1 MHKQRQ
7 KNQFNSKHSEKFRE
21 NPFPQ
26 HILYFFQEDL
36 CICCFL
42 SPPPNMKLLLI
53 LIAIFVKYE
62 NNLSGSFKC
71 WGAESSILTSF
82 ICSVGFS
89 IFAIAT
95 GWCKHL
101 IKQLYISLRHLIN
114 QLYSIL
120 KTNSSIAYSE
130 NLTNKLTETQ
140 PKNKTKPRVSFI
152 EIRTWRLK
160 EKKKFYCGFK

>member
-1 MHKQRQ
+1 MHKQKQ

-71 WGAESSILTSF
+71 
-82 ICSVGFS
+82 
-89 IFAIAT
+89 
-95 GWCKHL
+95 
-101 IKQLYISLRHLIN
+101 
-114 QLYSIL
+114 
-120 KTNSSIAYSE
+120 
-130 NLTNKLTETQ
+130 
-140 PKNKTKPRVSFI
+140 
-152 EIRTWRLK
+152 
-160 EKKKFYCGFK
+160 

>member
-21 NPFPQ
+21 SPFPQ

-71 WGAESSILTSF
+71 
-82 ICSVGFS
+82 
-89 IFAIAT
+89 
-95 GWCKHL
+95 
-101 IKQLYISLRHLIN
+101 
-114 QLYSIL
+114 
-120 KTNSSIAYSE
+120 
-130 NLTNKLTETQ
+130 
-140 PKNKTKPRVSFI
+140 
-152 EIRTWRLK
+152 
-160 EKKKFYCGFK
+160 